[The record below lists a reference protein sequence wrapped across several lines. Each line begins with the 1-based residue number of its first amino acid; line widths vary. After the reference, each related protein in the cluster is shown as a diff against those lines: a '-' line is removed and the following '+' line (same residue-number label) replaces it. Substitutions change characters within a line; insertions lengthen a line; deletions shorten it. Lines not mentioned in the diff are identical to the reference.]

1 MADKQETWLS
11 LGANLRS
18 RLPKYFTVVRENV
31 YLHEISFNVLF
42 STTSTALNLRVD
54 WMLDTNV
61 N

>member
-18 RLPKYFTVVRENV
+18 RLPKYFTVVRENA

-54 WMLDTNV
+54 
-61 N
+61 